1 MSSYNTALEE
11 IKSRIDIV
19 DVISENVSL
28 KKAGQNWRG
37 LCPFH
42 TEKTPSFM
50 VSPSKQIYHCFGCG
64 SGGDVFTF
72 LIKQGDLSFQDA
84 LSTLA
89 ERAGVQLRKSLKTS
103 FKSKEKKDM
112 LGLYRDACLF
122 YQRCLQGN
130 AKAAD
135 YLEEKGITREAQKLF
150 SLGYAP
156 NKWDALFSY
165 LVKIKGH
172 KAETIIKAGLIARGP
187 KNYYDNF
194 RDRIIFPIFNLTGEA
209 IAFGGRVMNDSMPKY
224 LNSPES
230 PFFSKGK
237 MLYGLNLA
245 KDPIKKSGFAIFVEG
260 YLDLITVCLHGFSN
274 VVAPL
279 GTALTQE
286 HGKLIKRF
294 TQNVVLVFDGDASGI
309 RAAKKAMG
317 ILLESGL
324 SVKALP
330 MPEGEDPD
338 SFLRKRGKEAFD
350 NLLEKAMSI
359 VDFFVMQAGA
369 DSIRGV
375 DAARFQ
381 GNDHLVA
388 HEALEIISK
397 IPDSILQG
405 YYVKSLSERLNIN
418 ELFIREEL
426 RKIKKRTQRPKSIS
440 AKKDV
445 DISGSRSRQ
454 KPMDEVYLLKLI
466 LQFPETAEKVLN
478 TVSVE
483 DFEDSVIR
491 AVFEKI
497 KIRNDSH
504 EFVPNSSRD
513 GLIDFNALIS
523 ECDEEEKNFLT
534 ELSFKDDLEN
544 PEKIFK
550 DCLNRLKF
558 KKRQVLLYELQ
569 YKITKAELEKNGSL
583 LRTLLLE
590 KQKVLGLKG

>member
-11 IKSRIDIV
+11 VKSRIDIV
-19 DVISENVSL
+19 DVISEYVSL
-28 KKAGQNWRG
+28 KKTGQNWRG
-37 LCPFH
+37 LCLFH
-42 TEKTPSFM
+42 SEKTPSFM

-72 LIKQGDLSFQDA
+72 LIKQGDISFQEA

-89 ERAGVQLRKSLKTS
+89 ERAGVKLQKSLKPS

-112 LGLYRDACLF
+112 LGLYRDVCLF
-122 YQRCLQGN
+122 YQQCLQEN

-135 YLEEKGITREAQKLF
+135 YLEKRGITREAQKLF

-172 KAETIIKAGLIARGP
+172 EAALIIKAGLIARGP

-237 MLYGLNLA
+237 VLYGLNLA
-245 KDPIKKSGFAIFVEG
+245 KDPIKKFGFAIFVEG
-260 YLDLITVCLHGFSN
+260 YLDLITVYMHGFSN
-274 VVAPL
+274 VVASL

-324 SVKALP
+324 GVKALL

-338 SFLRKRGKEAFD
+338 SFLRKRGKTAFD
-350 NLLEKAMSI
+350 DLLEKAMSI
-359 VDFFVMQAGA
+359 VDFFVMQSGS
-369 DSIRGV
+369 DSNSGV
-375 DAARFQ
+375 DATRFQ

-426 RKIKKRTQRPKSIS
+426 RKIKKRTQLRYESQRPKSIS

-454 KPMDEVYLLKLI
+454 KPMDEVYLMKLI
-466 LQFPETAEKVLN
+466 LQFPEKAEMVLN
-478 TVSVE
+478 TVSAE
-483 DFEDSVIR
+483 DLEDSVIR
-491 AVFEKI
+491 AVFKKI
-497 KIRNDSH
+497 KNRNGLL
-504 EFVPNSSRD
+504 RD
-513 GLIDFNALIS
+513 GVIDFNALIS
-523 ECDEEEKNFLT
+523 ECDEDEKNLLT
-534 ELSFKDDLEN
+534 ELSFKADLEN

-550 DCLNRLKF
+550 DCLNRLKSR
-558 KKRQVLLYELQ
+558 KRQVLLNELQ
-569 YKITKAELEKNGSL
+569 NKITMAELRKDGSL

-590 KQKVLGLKG
+590 KQKVHGLKG

>member
-50 VSPSKQIYHCFGCG
+50 VSPSKQIYHCFGCN

-72 LIKQGDLSFQDA
+72 LIKQGDLSFQEA

-89 ERAGVQLRKSLKTS
+89 ERAGVQLQKPLKPS

-122 YQRCLQGN
+122 YQQCLQRN
-130 AKAAD
+130 AGAAD
-135 YLEEKGITREAQKLF
+135 YLKKRGITQEAQKHF

-172 KAETIIKAGLIARGP
+172 KAETIMKAGLLARGS
-187 KNYYDNF
+187 KNYYDIF
-194 RDRIIFPIFNLTGEA
+194 RDRIIFPIFNFTGDA

-230 PFFSKGK
+230 PFFSKSK
-237 MLYGLNLA
+237 VLYGLDLA
-245 KDPIKKSGFAIFVEG
+245 KDPIKKFGFAIFVEG
-260 YLDLITVCLHGFSN
+260 YLDLITVCMHGFSN

-309 RAAKKAMG
+309 QAAKKAMG

-324 SVKALP
+324 SVKALL
-330 MPEGEDPD
+330 MPEREDPD
-338 SFLRKRGKEAFD
+338 TFLRRRGKEAFD
-350 NLLEKAMSI
+350 KLLGKAMSI
-359 VDFFVMQAGA
+359 VDFFVIQAGA
-369 DSIRGV
+369 DSNRGV
-375 DAARFQ
+375 AAARFKED
-381 GNDHLVA
+381 DHLVA
-388 HEALEIISK
+388 NEALEIISK

-405 YYVKSLSERLNIN
+405 YYVKLLSERLNIN
-418 ELFIREEL
+418 ELFIREKL
-426 RKIKKRTQRPKSIS
+426 RKIKKRAQPKSMS
-440 AKKDV
+440 VKKDV
-445 DISGSRSRQ
+445 DVSGSRSRQ

-466 LQFPETAEKVLN
+466 LQFPEKAEMVLN
-478 TVSVE
+478 IVSAE
-483 DFEDSVIR
+483 DLKDSVIR
-491 AVFEKI
+491 AVFKKI
-497 KIRNDSH
+497 KTGNGLL
-504 EFVPNSSRD
+504 RD

-523 ECDEEEKNFLT
+523 ECDEDEKNLLT
-534 ELSFKDDLEN
+534 ELSFKADLEN

-550 DCLNRLKF
+550 DCLNRLKSR
-558 KKRQVLLYELQ
+558 KRQVLLNELQ
-569 YKITKAELEKNGSL
+569 NKITMAELQKDGSL

-590 KQKVLGLKG
+590 KQKALGFKNTDYTG

>member
-11 IKSRIDIV
+11 IKSRTDIV
-19 DVISENVSL
+19 DLISEYVSL

-72 LIKQGDLSFQDA
+72 LIKQGDLSFQEA

-89 ERAGVQLRKSLKTS
+89 KKAGVKLQKSLRPS
-103 FKSKEKKDM
+103 FKSKEKEDM
-112 LGLYRDACLF
+112 LCIYRDASLF
-122 YQRCLQGN
+122 YQQCLQKT
-130 AKAAD
+130 AMAAD
-135 YLEEKGITREAQKLF
+135 YLEKRGITPEAQKLF

-165 LVKIKGH
+165 LVKVKGRR
-172 KAETIIKAGLIARGP
+172 AETIIKAGLIARGS
-187 KNYYDNF
+187 KNCYDIF
-194 RDRIIFPIFNLTGEA
+194 RDRIIFPIFNLAGEA

-230 PFFSKGK
+230 PFFSKSK
-237 MLYGLNLA
+237 VLYGLNLA
-245 KDPIKKSGFAIFVEG
+245 KDPVKKSGFAIFVEG
-260 YLDLITVCLHGFSN
+260 YFDLITVRMHGFSN
-274 VVAPL
+274 VAAPL

-309 RAAKKAMG
+309 QAAKKAMG

-324 SVKALP
+324 GVKALL

-350 NLLEKAMSI
+350 VLLKQAMSV
-359 VDFFVMQAGA
+359 VDFFVMQAES
-369 DSIRGV
+369 DSNRGG

-381 GNDHLVA
+381 GHDHLVA

-405 YYVKSLSERLNIN
+405 YYVKLLSERLNIN
-418 ELFIREEL
+418 ERFIREEL
-426 RKIKKRTQRPKSIS
+426 RRIQKRDRPKKIS

-445 DISGSRSRQ
+445 DISGSRNRQ

-466 LQFPETAEKVLN
+466 LQFPEQAEKVLN
-478 TVSVE
+478 TVSEE

-491 AVFEKI
+491 AVIEKI
-497 KIRNDSH
+497 KTRNDLL
-504 EFVPNSSRD
+504 RD
-513 GLIDFNALIS
+513 GVIDFNALIS
-523 ECDEEEKNFLT
+523 ECDEDEKNFLT
-534 ELSFKDDLEN
+534 ELSFKADLEN

-550 DCLNRLKF
+550 DCFNRLKS
-558 KKRQVLLYELQ
+558 KKRQILLYELQ
-569 YKITKAELEKNGSL
+569 NKITRAELEKDDSL

-590 KQKVLGLKG
+590 KQKLLGLKV